1 MKNKITQEPKVVF
14 TCTWHAFEIHANNGT
29 IVLDSE
35 FSNRHDDAL
44 EVADVIVRDGDWEE
58 WSGDVVEIDQIHTA
72 LQIGDVAC
80 CNGYGADVYFVR
92 FDDDE

>member
-1 MKNKITQEPKVVF
+1 MKNEITQEPKVIW
-14 TCTWHAFEIHANNGT
+14 TCTWHAFEIHTKNGT

-35 FSNRHDDAL
+35 FSNRHEDAL
-44 EVADVIVRDGDWEE
+44 EATDVIDGAHGLEE
-58 WSGDVVEIDQIHTA
+58 WSADVVSVDPIHTA